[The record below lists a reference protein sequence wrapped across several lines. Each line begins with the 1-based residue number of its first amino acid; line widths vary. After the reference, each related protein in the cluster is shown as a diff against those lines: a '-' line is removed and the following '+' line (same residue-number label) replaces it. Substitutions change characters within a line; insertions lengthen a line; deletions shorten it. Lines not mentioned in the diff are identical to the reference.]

1 MVPITTEEI
10 KQIQDQRQRPL
21 TANDDAIEG
30 LENCLLESISIQEE
44 YEQLKKAT
52 DKVLSSEI
60 PFKK

>member
-1 MVPITTEEI
+1 MVPTTKEI
-10 KQIQDQRQRPL
+10 KQIQDQRLRPL

>member
-1 MVPITTEEI
+1 MTAKEI
-10 KQIQDQRQRPL
+10 KQVQDQRSRPL
-21 TANDDAIEG
+21 TVNDDAIEG

-52 DKVLSSEI
+52 DKVLSIGI